1 MNIKDYQM
9 EPKKPLSFEEWK
21 GNIAP
26 QFEGEKLK
34 SYNRLHNLN
43 YEKEFN
49 EMLKSEYAEYLSNLN
64 GDWLLK

>member
-9 EPKKPLSFEEWK
+9 QPQKPLTFDEWK
-21 GNIAP
+21 GNVAP
-26 QFEGEKLK
+26 VYSGEKLK
-34 SYNRLHNLN
+34 SYNRLHNLD

-49 EMLKSEYAEYLSNLN
+49 EMLQTEYAEYLSNLN

>member
-9 EPKKPLSFEEWK
+9 QPQKPLTFDEWK
-21 GNIAP
+21 GNLAP
-26 QFEGEKLK
+26 QFQGEKLK

-49 EMLKSEYAEYLSNLN
+49 EMLQTEYAEYLSNLN

>member
-1 MNIKDYQM
+1 MNIKDYQQP
-9 EPKKPLSFEEWK
+9 PKTPLSFEEWK

-26 QFEGEKLK
+26 QYQGEKLK
-34 SYNRLHNLN
+34 AYDRLHNVD

-49 EMLKSEYAEYLSNLN
+49 AMLKSEYAEYLSNLN